1 MVVDPHA
8 VEARLLCHACSFDDP
23 TCGHIGR
30 IQRDIG
36 QHATHLG
43 GHAGSAVRSG
53 STKLVGLITLPGAMV
68 GLLLAGADPLEAVIV
83 QLLVMDLMLGTV
95 ALSVLAAV
103 ASSARQAV
111 TPDLR
116 LAEWVGAGSV

>member
-1 MVVDPHA
+1 
-8 VEARLLCHACSFDDP
+8 
-23 TCGHIGR
+23 
-30 IQRDIG
+30 
-36 QHATHLG
+36 
-43 GHAGSAVRSG
+43 
-53 STKLVGLITLPGAMV
+53 MV